1 MVKVVLS
8 ITIVN
13 IKTTPILKIKAQIIV
28 KIKKNTT
35 YLKMTRDSNKRKS
48 SELKRQS
55 SELKRKSS
63 ITSESKKKRR
73 SHTTGFF
80 KSIK

>member
-1 MVKVVLS
+1 
-8 ITIVN
+8 
-13 IKTTPILKIKAQIIV
+13 
-28 KIKKNTT
+28 
-35 YLKMTRDSNKRKS
+35 MTRDSNKRKS

-55 SELKRKSS
+55 SELRRKSS

-80 KSIK
+80 KSIKTL